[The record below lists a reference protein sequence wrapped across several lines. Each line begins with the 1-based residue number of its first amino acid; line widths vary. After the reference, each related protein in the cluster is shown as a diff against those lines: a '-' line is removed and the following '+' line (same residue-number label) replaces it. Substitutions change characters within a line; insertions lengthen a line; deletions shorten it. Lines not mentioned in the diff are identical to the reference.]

1 MNLFRFSIEQILSRN
16 RLGLEMA
23 LKNELYGGI
32 VCPELYG
39 GQTKGKGTV
48 DRFSFRFYAVSAGKS
63 VLEYGTV
70 LLWGL

>member
-1 MNLFRFSIEQILSRN
+1 
-16 RLGLEMA
+16 MA

-63 VLEYGTV
+63 VLEYRTV